1 MRRSNVVWT
10 VIGLFLVVAA
20 VVIFVM
26 WNNAVDSRDQT
37 QTELDMTRSLYNIA
51 VIQKADIKDQIPQV
65 ELTITQEQARIAALQ
80 ADKEKAGV
88 NLEQAQ
94 ARFPET
100 AASIEYSEYLLKMAR
115 DSHVTLLSIES
126 GEPEKA
132 GISTKEDIF
141 YGTAFTVNLTGK
153 VADILAFIDAVVQD
167 DRFKTGRID
176 TAVLDIPPQLTQ
188 AQIDA
193 IRDQA
198 RSKQAALQLAAK
210 IDSLSPYA
218 RLVYSEQAI
227 LEVLDVSYS
236 NITVEEMTQKIKET
250 LSSQFGNKIVNV
262 YAADI
267 AYAVE
272 QGVADQLIDIVS
284 NIYGQAIGELF
295 VAGTPELT
303 PRFGGTLNEEIT
315 AQVQDIPPSIVG
327 SLVAEL
333 IKAHIQENLDKT
345 LAGLVDPLEVEQAAA
360 AVVNAAVS
368 QSEIATATVT
378 VTVHSYEGG

>member
-10 VIGLFLVVAA
+10 VIGLSLVVAA
-20 VVIFVM
+20 VIIFVM
-26 WNNAVDSRDQT
+26 WNDAVDSRGRT
-37 QTELDMTRSLYNIA
+37 QTELDTTRRLYNIA
-51 VIQKADIKDQIPQV
+51 LTQRADIQAQIPQV

-80 ADKEKAGV
+80 TDKEQAGV
-88 NLEQAQ
+88 NLKQAK

-100 AASIEYSEYLLKMAR
+100 AESIEYSEYLLKIAR
-115 DSHVTLLSIES
+115 DSRVTVLSIES

-132 GISTKEDIF
+132 GISTKSDTF
-141 YGTAFTVNLTGK
+141 YGTAFTVNLKGK
-153 VADILAFIDAVVQD
+153 VEDILAFIDVVVQD

-198 RSKQAALQLAAK
+198 RTEQAALQLAAK
-210 IDSLSPYA
+210 INSLSPYA
-218 RLVYSEQAI
+218 RLVYTEQSI

-236 NITVEEMTQKIKET
+236 NITVEEMTQRIRET

-267 AYAVE
+267 ASAVE
-272 QGVADQLIDIVS
+272 QEVADQLIDIVS

-315 AQVQDIPPSIVG
+315 AQVRDIPPSIVG

-368 QSEIATATVT
+368 QSEIAAATVT
-378 VTVHSYEGG
+378 ITVHSYEGG